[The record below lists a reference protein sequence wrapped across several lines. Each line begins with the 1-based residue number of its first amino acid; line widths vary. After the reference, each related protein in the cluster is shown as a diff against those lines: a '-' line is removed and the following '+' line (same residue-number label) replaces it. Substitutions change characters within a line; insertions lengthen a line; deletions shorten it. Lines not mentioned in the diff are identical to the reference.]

1 MSDNSFT
8 VNGVRYKEHVVYL
21 ERDSNESNN
30 SYIVRLWFVVKN
42 ISKVSYEQLVS
53 YSRYFVNIKQ
63 KQLKYNDR
71 IHENLQSMFEI

>member
-1 MSDNSFT
+1 MSDKSFT
-8 VNGVRYKEHVVYL
+8 VNGIRYKEHVVYL
-21 ERDSNESNN
+21 EHDSNESNN

-63 KQLKYNDR
+63 KHLKYNDR
-71 IHENLQSMFEI
+71 IHKNLQSMFDI